1 MAYSFNANSARRKAF
16 DDEAVQDEI
25 NYITGK
31 IIEAVGKGKR
41 KLVVDGN
48 TRMTGRSVR
57 ADFSGIA
64 TMGSATAISIA
75 SNACTVTASG
85 HGLKIGDH
93 VMITG
98 ASATGGDAEIA
109 KLNDR
114 IFAIASATD
123 GGFGVAVTAGDVTG
137 SGTFFKVPVKIV
149 EDTDAKEY
157 RKVWKGDNIVD
168 DYENSALTRHM
179 DAVIRHFRDRGYTI
193 LRKDNGGSGR
203 VTGVAD
209 DRAATFQWEITW

>member
-1 MAYSFNANSARRKAF
+1 MAYSFNADSARRKAF
-16 DDEAVQDEI
+16 DDQAVQDEI
-25 NYITGK
+25 NYITAK
-31 IIEAVGKGKR
+31 IIEAVDGGKR

-57 ADFSGIA
+57 ADFSGI
-64 TMGSATAISIA
+64 TNPGSATSITITA
-75 SNACTVTASG
+75 NTNAC
-85 HGLKIGDH
+85 
-93 VMITG
+93 
-98 ASATGGDAEIA
+98 
-109 KLNDR
+109 
-114 IFAIASATD
+114 
-123 GGFGVAVTAGDVTG
+123 AVTAANSLKNGNHVMFKGVAGTGNVANLNGKIFAVTNATSSGFNVAIDEGSGATG
-137 SGTFFKVPVKIV
+137 SGTFFAVDIADVDD
-149 EDTDAKEY
+149 EAAKEY

-168 DYENSALTRHM
+168 DIEDTALTRHM